1 MKNYYNKIY
10 ALIPTLVGISL
21 IAFFLGILSP
31 GNPAEIALNQGGY
44 EATDEQI
51 KQMEKEMGLDKPYHI
66 QYLNWMSKVLKG
78 DFGKSYKTGRD
89 VFGEIQKRFPKTL
102 KLAIYS
108 MILTS
113 VFGIGMG
120 ILASWN
126 RNNMIEKSI
135 MIILNVILS
144 LPTFWIGL
152 ILILVFS
159 ENLRWLPTSGY
170 GSIKHMILPAITLSF
185 IPASTIARLMR
196 ASLIAEFGKSYYIVA
211 TTRGLSKYDLIIK
224 NAMPNAIIPVLA
236 LLGNFFGGI
245 LGGTVV
251 VESIFAIPGLGSF
264 AIEGIASKDFPVLQ
278 AYVLITGTIF
288 VLISLLVDI
297 VGIFISPKVRF
308 GED

>member
-51 KQMEKEMGLDKPYHI
+51 KQMEKELGLDKPYHI
-66 QYLNWMSKVLKG
+66 QYLNWVGKIFKG

-102 KLAIYS
+102 SLAMYS
-108 MILTS
+108 IVLTC

-126 RNNMIEKSI
+126 RNNTTEKII
-135 MIILNVILS
+135 MTILNMILS
-144 LPTFWIGL
+144 LPVFWIGL
-152 ILILVFS
+152 ILILIFS
-159 ENLRWLPTSGY
+159 EKLRWLPTSGY

-211 TTRGLSKYDLIIK
+211 TTRGLSKFNLIIK
-224 NAMPNAIIPVLA
+224 NALPNAIIPVLA
-236 LLGNFFGGI
+236 LLGNFLGGI

-264 AIEGIASKDFPVLQ
+264 AIESIASKDFPVLQ

-288 VLISLLVDI
+288 VFISLIVDI
-297 VGIFISPKVRF
+297 VGILISPKVRL